1 MIDHAS
7 TITTKQVNGSKL
19 HLNKRGTRILF
30 SNFKKPDPISTSDS
44 FYYIVP
50 MRGNHS
56 LNEHYAKFFKNI
68 RDVQS
73 LKYICMPNKNIII
86 MGHLHIN
93 SLRNKFSICGYLD
106 FPFTLETKLD
116 NKFLISQLKMVIIDY
131 MGRYSIKTFSRGRL
145 TSWRVLC
152 WNKFM

>member
-44 FYYIVP
+44 FYYIGP
-50 MRGNHS
+50 TRGNHS
-56 LNEHYAKFFKNI
+56 LNEYYAKFFKNI

-73 LKYICMPNKNIII
+73 LKYICMPNKNRII
-86 MGHLHIN
+86 MGHLNIN
-93 SLRNKFSICGYLD
+93 SLRNKFSIYGYVDFPNKNRIIMGHLNINSLRNKFSIYGYVD
-106 FPFTLETKLD
+106 FPFTLETKLN
-116 NKFLISQLKMVIIDY
+116 NKFLSSQ
-131 MGRYSIKTFSRGRL
+131 
-145 TSWRVLC
+145 
-152 WNKFM
+152 